1 MMAGVL
7 ADPLLQAILF
17 AASVFAV
24 IGSVTLAGLIRT
36 LQRERGRPLHVLA
49 TILGTIAL
57 GMLVILALGI
67 DPGLGIVLG
76 LIAGLGA
83 GLFWL
88 VGALVARA
96 RPVWVDILVILAT
109 LAYLASYAVTAEGA
123 GSGPGVFSGI
133 TIPRPDTAP

>member
-1 MMAGVL
+1 MGAAL
-7 ADPLLQAILF
+7 SDPFLLDLLF
-17 AASVFAV
+17 AASVLAM

-36 LQRERGRPLHVLA
+36 LRRERGRVLHILA
-49 TILGTIAL
+49 AAQGAIAL
-57 GMLVILALGI
+57 VVLVILALGI

-96 RPVWVDILVILAT
+96 RPVWVDLLVVLST
-109 LAYLASYAVTAEGA
+109 LAYLAGYALIAEGA
-123 GSGPGVFSGI
+123 GSGTGVFSGI
-133 TIPRPDTAP
+133 TIPGPDAPP